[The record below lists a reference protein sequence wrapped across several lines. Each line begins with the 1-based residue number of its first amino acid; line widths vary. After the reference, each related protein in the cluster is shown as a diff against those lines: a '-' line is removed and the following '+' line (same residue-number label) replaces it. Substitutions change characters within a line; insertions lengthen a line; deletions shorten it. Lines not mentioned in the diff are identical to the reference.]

1 MPANDWPV
9 QHAASPAALSHRH
22 ETKELKGGCGE
33 AKLDYHYYKILMPRL
48 ARIIFFWVGSRRWN
62 VNKSIRARSW
72 GLRLPLL
79 TIKRLF
85 MLPWR
90 AIPVTLA
97 HWREPQIMISFAPPP
112 FCRALLLDS
121 GFFFSLPP
129 SSSRLFF
136 PFHCPLSIPPF
147 PLQLSLLPAPSFFFF
162 LFIPNALHHNPLM
175 RSALPQLCLYILA
188 TYSRFFTA
196 PLMLCGSHHNK
207 MKDRIYPPKKI
218 PNIMSFL
225 KNIFVSEKKQPSTS
239 HAGVNTLKVQR
250 WLRKSSKNV
259 LLASV
264 FHPLSAIARFLHL
277 LCS

>member
-9 QHAASPAALSHRH
+9 QHAASLAALSHRH
-22 ETKELKGGCGE
+22 ETKELKGGGGE

-97 HWREPQIMISFAPPP
+97 HWREPQIIISFALPP

-121 GFFFSLPP
+121 GFFFPLPP

-162 LFIPNALHHNPLM
+162 SLFLMLFITIPSCVPL
-175 RSALPQLCLYILA
+175 SHSSVFIFSLP
-188 TYSRFFTA
+188 T
-196 PLMLCGSHHNK
+196 
-207 MKDRIYPPKKI
+207 
-218 PNIMSFL
+218 
-225 KNIFVSEKKQPSTS
+225 
-239 HAGVNTLKVQR
+239 
-250 WLRKSSKNV
+250 
-259 LLASV
+259 LASSQL
-264 FHPLSAIARFLHL
+264 P
-277 LCS
+277 

>member
-22 ETKELKGGCGE
+22 ETKELKGGGGE

-162 LFIPNALHHNPLM
+162 SLFLMLFITIPSCVPL
-175 RSALPQLCLYILA
+175 SHSSVFIFSLP
-188 TYSRFFTA
+188 T
-196 PLMLCGSHHNK
+196 
-207 MKDRIYPPKKI
+207 
-218 PNIMSFL
+218 
-225 KNIFVSEKKQPSTS
+225 
-239 HAGVNTLKVQR
+239 
-250 WLRKSSKNV
+250 
-259 LLASV
+259 LASSQL
-264 FHPLSAIARFLHL
+264 P
-277 LCS
+277 

>member
-22 ETKELKGGCGE
+22 ETKELKGGGGE

-97 HWREPQIMISFAPPP
+97 HWREPQIIISFALPP
-112 FCRALLLDS
+112 FCHALLLDS
-121 GFFFSLPP
+121 VFFFCSLLRLPVYFSPFTVHYPFLRSPLNSPSFQHLPFFFFSLFLMLFITIP
-129 SSSRLFF
+129 S
-136 PFHCPLSIPPF
+136 CVPLSHSSVFIF
-147 PLQLSLLPAPSFFFF
+147 SLP
-162 LFIPNALHHNPLM
+162 
-175 RSALPQLCLYILA
+175 
-188 TYSRFFTA
+188 T
-196 PLMLCGSHHNK
+196 
-207 MKDRIYPPKKI
+207 
-218 PNIMSFL
+218 
-225 KNIFVSEKKQPSTS
+225 
-239 HAGVNTLKVQR
+239 
-250 WLRKSSKNV
+250 
-259 LLASV
+259 LASSQL
-264 FHPLSAIARFLHL
+264 P
-277 LCS
+277 